1 MGYTCI
7 DVRNDVFVVVYMLLN
22 VLKQVLS
29 WLVYL
34 FFFKE
39 YLCDKINLLKY
50 ISKIDVPDFERL

>member
-7 DVRNDVFVVVYMLLN
+7 DVRNDVFVVVYMLIN
-22 VLKQVLS
+22 VLKQILS

-34 FFFKE
+34 FFFKK

-50 ISKIDVPDFERL
+50 ISKIDFERL